1 MGKWEKS
8 FRQIIIINLSLA
20 GMMIQAEPVY
30 AMDSYIRELLPGSS
44 TSFKHWNL
52 ERSEVTG
59 YSHYRYVEL
68 IKDGTRFIIEQ
79 NENTKPGGDV
89 FTLSLIHI

>member
-8 FRQIIIINLSLA
+8 FRQIIIINLLLA

-30 AMDSYIRELLPGSS
+30 AMDSYLRELLPGSS
-44 TSFKHWNL
+44 ASFKHWNL

-59 YSHYRYVEL
+59 HSPVSYTHL
-68 IKDGTRFIIEQ
+68 
-79 NENTKPGGDV
+79 
-89 FTLSLIHI
+89 TLPTNREV